1 MDINEYIAS
10 GIIESFVLGSVSD
23 QERREVECLS
33 SIYPEIREEII
44 RYQKAIET
52 VASESA
58 IPTSEETKKRVLS
71 AVYEEIDK
79 DSKPNNDEAPII
91 EANFSQKTSS
101 TFRWKYLAAACFV
114 LFLIATTVFL
124 RSNRENSRMANE
136 LQEIENRYA
145 LENKHLQEEL
155 YQLSDEN
162 YDLNWRMAIL
172 SNPETKYIPLN
183 GTDLS
188 SSSKVS
194 VYWDASAEK
203 LLLKVNELPEAP
215 ENLQYQFWAI
225 VDGTPVDMG
234 MLPVDFKSNEF
245 YYLNNVS
252 EASAF
257 AITLEELGGKPTP
270 NLEQLYV
277 IGNV

>member
-10 GIIESFVLGSVSD
+10 GIIESFVLGSVTE

-33 SIYPEIREEII
+33 SIYPEVREEII

-58 IPTSEETKKRVLS
+58 IPTTEETKKRVLS
-71 AVYEEIDK
+71 ALFDEIDS
-79 DSKPNNDEAPII
+79 DLSVNQEEEPII
-91 EANFSQKTSS
+91 LADFTMKTTSS
-101 TFRWKYLAAACFV
+101 FKWKYLAAACFI
-114 LFLIATTVFL
+114 LFMVATTVFL
-124 RSNRENSRMANE
+124 RSNRENTRMANE

-145 LENKHLQEEL
+145 LENKQIQQ
-155 YQLSDEN
+155 QLSTLKHEN
-162 YDLNWRMAIL
+162 SEVNERMSLL
-172 SNPETKYIPLN
+172 SSPKTKFIPLN

-188 SSSKVS
+188 ATSKVS
-194 VYWDASAEK
+194 VFWDSTAEK
-203 LLLKVNELPEAP
+203 LLLKVIDLPQTP

-234 MLPVDFKSNEF
+234 MIPVDFTSNAF
-245 YYLNNVS
+245 YFLENVS
-252 EASAF
+252 DASAF
-257 AITLEELGGKPTP
+257 AITLEELGGRPTP
-270 NLEQLYV
+270 NLDRLYV

>member
-91 EANFSQKTSS
+91 EVNFSQKTSS